1 MNLKNF
7 KLEEF
12 DSPDFKGSGKNMDAD
27 FMQLLDRARTEAG
40 IPFKINSGYRTESHN
55 AKVGGKPKTNT
66 SKGSSHMYGLAA
78 DIGCTD
84 SNTRQKIITALVKVG
99 FKRFGVAKSFV
110 HVDLDNDKSN
120 AIWLYS

>member
-1 MNLKNF
+1 MQLKNF

-84 SNTRQKIITALVKVG
+84 SVTRSTIIAALIKVG
-99 FKRFGVAKSFV
+99 FKRIGIAKTFL
-110 HVDLDNDKSN
+110 HTDLDNDKPN

>member
-1 MNLKNF
+1 M
-7 KLEEF
+7 
-12 DSPDFKGSGKNMDAD
+12 
-27 FMQLLDRARTEAG
+27 LDNAREIAG

-84 SNTRQKIITALVKVG
+84 SVTRQKIITALVKVG
-99 FKRFGVAKSFV
+99 FTRAGIAQSFV
-110 HVDLDNDKSN
+110 HVDLDNDKPN

>member
-1 MNLKNF
+1 MTLKNF

-12 DSPDFKGSGKNMDAD
+12 DSPDLKGSGKNMDAD

-78 DIGCTD
+78 DIACTD
-84 SNTRQKIITALVKVG
+84 SVTRQKILTALIKVG
-99 FKRFGVAKSFV
+99 FTRAGIAQSFV
-110 HVDLDNDKSN
+110 HVDYDNSKPN

>member
-1 MNLKNF
+1 MQLKNF

-12 DSPDFKGSGKNMDAD
+12 DSPDFKGSGKNMDAN

-78 DIGCTD
+78 DIACTD
-84 SNTRQKIITALVKVG
+84 SVTRSTIIAALIKVG
-99 FKRFGVAKSFV
+99 FKRIGIAKTFL
-110 HVDLDNDKSN
+110 HTDLDNDKPN

>member
-1 MNLKNF
+1 MQLKNF

-12 DSPDFKGSGKNMDAD
+12 DSPDFKGSGKNMDAN

-84 SNTRQKIITALVKVG
+84 SVTRQKIITALVKVG
-99 FKRFGVAKSFV
+99 FTRAGIAQSFV
-110 HVDLDNDKSN
+110 HVDLDNDKPN

>member
-1 MNLKNF
+1 MTLKNF

-55 AKVGGKPKTNT
+55 RKVGGKPKTAS

-84 SNTRQKIITALVKVG
+84 SNTRSKVIAALITVG
-99 FKRFGVAKSFV
+99 FRRIGIANTFL
-110 HVDLDNDKSN
+110 HVDMDNDKPN

>member
-1 MNLKNF
+1 
-7 KLEEF
+7 
-12 DSPDFKGSGKNMDAD
+12 MDAD
-27 FMQLLDRARTEAG
+27 FMRLLDRARTEAG

-84 SNTRQKIITALVKVG
+84 SITRSTIIAALIKVG
-99 FKRFGVAKSFV
+99 FKRIGIAKTFL
-110 HVDLDNDKSN
+110 HTDLDNDKPN

>member
-1 MNLKNF
+1 MQLKNF

-66 SKGSSHMYGLAA
+66 TKEVATCVWIAA
-78 DIGCTD
+78 DIACTD
-84 SNTRQKIITALVKVG
+84 SVTRSTIIAALIKVDSKELELQKHFCIRT
-99 FKRFGVAKSFV
+99 
-110 HVDLDNDKSN
+110 
-120 AIWLYS
+120 

>member
-1 MNLKNF
+1 MQLKNF

-12 DSPDFKGSGKNMDAD
+12 DSPDFKGSGKNMDAN

-84 SNTRQKIITALVKVG
+84 SVTRSTIIAALIKVG
-99 FKRFGVAKSFV
+99 FKRIGIAKTFL
-110 HVDLDNDKSN
+110 HTDLDNDKPN

>member
-1 MNLKNF
+1 MELKNF

-55 AKVGGKPKTNT
+55 AKVGGKPKTNS

-84 SNTRQKIITALVKVG
+84 SVTRQKILTALIKVG
-99 FKRFGVAKSFV
+99 FTRAGIGLSFV
-110 HVDLDNDKSN
+110 HVDYDNSKPN

>member
-1 MNLKNF
+1 MTLKNF

-27 FMQLLDRARTEAG
+27 FIQLLDRARTEAG

-55 AKVGGKPKTNT
+55 RKVGGKPKTT
-66 SKGSSHMYGLAA
+66 ASKGSSHMYGLAA

-84 SNTRQKIITALVKVG
+84 SNTRSKILAALVTVG
-99 FKRFGVAKSFV
+99 FRRIGIANTFL
-110 HVDLDNDKSN
+110 HVDMDNDKPN

>member
-1 MNLKNF
+1 MILKNF

-40 IPFKINSGYRTESHN
+40 IPFKINSGYRPESHN
-55 AKVGGKPKTNT
+55 RKVGGKHKTDS

-84 SNTRQKIITALVKVG
+84 SVTRQKIITALVKVG
-99 FKRFGVAKSFV
+99 FTRAGIAQSFV
-110 HVDLDNDKSN
+110 HVDYDNSKPN

>member
-12 DSPDFKGSGKNMDAD
+12 DSADFKGSGNNMDAD

>member
-1 MNLKNF
+1 MTLKNF

-40 IPFKINSGYRTESHN
+40 IPFKINSGYRTEIHN
-55 AKVGGKPKTNT
+55 RKVGGKPKTDF

-84 SNTRQKIITALVKVG
+84 SVTRSKILAALITVG
-99 FKRFGVAKSFV
+99 FRRVGIANTFL
-110 HVDLDNDKSN
+110 HVDLDNDKPN

>member
-1 MNLKNF
+1 MQLKNF

-12 DSPDFKGSGKNMDAD
+12 DSPDFKGSGKNMDAN

-55 AKVGGKPKTNT
+55 AKVGGKPKTNA

-84 SNTRQKIITALVKVG
+84 SVTRSTIIAALIKVG
-99 FKRFGVAKSFV
+99 FKRIGIAKTFL
-110 HVDLDNDKSN
+110 HTDLDNDKPN

>member
-1 MNLKNF
+1 MILKNF

-84 SNTRQKIITALVKVG
+84 SVTRQKILTALITVG
-99 FKRFGVAKSFV
+99 FTRAGIGQSFV
-110 HVDLDNDKSN
+110 HVDLDKDKPN

>member
-1 MNLKNF
+1 MTLKNF

-12 DSPDFKGSGKNMDAD
+12 DSPDFKGSGKNMDAG

-55 AKVGGKPKTNT
+55 AKVGGKPKTSS

-84 SNTRQKIITALVKVG
+84 SVTRQKIITALVKVG
-99 FKRFGVAKSFV
+99 FTRAGIAQSFV
-110 HVDLDNDKSN
+110 HVDLDKDKPN

>member
-1 MNLKNF
+1 MQLKNF

-84 SNTRQKIITALVKVG
+84 SVTRQKILTALITVG
-99 FKRFGVAKSFV
+99 FTRAGIGQSFV
-110 HVDLDNDKSN
+110 HVDLDKDKPN

>member
-1 MNLKNF
+1 MTLKNF

-12 DSPDFKGSGKNMDAD
+12 DSPDFKGSGKNMDAN

-84 SNTRQKIITALVKVG
+84 SSTRSKIIAALVTVG
-99 FKRFGVAKSFV
+99 FRRVGIANTFL
-110 HVDLDNDKSN
+110 HVDMDNDKPN